1 MRSPFSAEYESIAG
15 QVPAAVWQRLQGSRL
30 FLTGGTG
37 WFGRNLLE
45 TIVHANA
52 RRDARIAV
60 TLLTRNP
67 ERFARSAPHL
77 AGAPG
82 ITLHAG
88 DVRGF
93 RFPAGEHSHILHAA
107 TTSAYE
113 TSAGET
119 GLAKFDTL
127 LDGTRRVL
135 EFAATCGAEHF
146 LFTSSGVAGASSVD
160 GKPIREDDTGAPPT
174 TDPATAL
181 GQGKRAAEFLCSYF
195 GELHGWHTTIA
206 RCYSFVGPFMP
217 LDLHYAI
224 GNFIRAALAG
234 EPIVVKGDGT
244 PLRSY
249 LYTGD
254 LVVWLLT
261 LLTREGPPRLY
272 NVGSDQAISIGD
284 LARLV
289 RNQLAPGAEVR
300 ILGQA
305 GHSIGNPV
313 RNSYVPN
320 IDRAR
325 CEQNLTDWTSLS
337 SAIERTAAH
346 AAQQEPIT
354 TLP

>member
-60 TLLTRNP
+60 TLLTRSP

-88 DVRGF
+88 DVRDF
-93 RFPAGEHSHILHAA
+93 CFPAGEHSHILHAA
-107 TTSAYE
+107 TTSAHE
-113 TSAGET
+113 TNAGET

-254 LVVWLLT
+254 LIVWLLS
-261 LLTREGPPRLY
+261 LLAREGKSRIY
-272 NVGSDQAISIGD
+272 NVGSSQAISIAD
-284 LARLV
+284 LAHLV
-289 RNQLAPGAEVR
+289 RDLLAPGCEVQVLAEFMHGV
-300 ILGQA
+300 
-305 GHSIGNPV
+305 GNPV
-313 RNSYVPN
+313 RSIYVP
-320 IDRAR
+320 DTTRAR
-325 CEQNLTDWTSLS
+325 RELNLDSWTPLPQAVS
-337 SAIERTAAH
+337 RTAASI
-346 AAQQEPIT
+346 ASARN
-354 TLP
+354 